1 MRWRNKAD
9 QDLLAHQPRARHV
22 GCVGNRRMVF
32 PAFFCSMRSSDQ
44 LNSSPSKKS
53 KHISS
58 IHFGCLIAIAF
69 SNQNNSAILF

>member
-1 MRWRNKAD
+1 
-9 QDLLAHQPRARHV
+9 
-22 GCVGNRRMVF
+22 MVF